1 MVLMATVI
9 LLNIT
14 LGIAAVAVIVIA
26 MPVIA
31 MRHPRGRHLP
41 PPATAGAPR
50 REQAPARELAG
61 AR

>member
-1 MVLMATVI
+1 MARMATVI

-26 MPVIA
+26 LPVVV
-31 MRHPRGRHLP
+31 MRRPRGRHLP
-41 PPATAGAPR
+41 GPATADAPQ